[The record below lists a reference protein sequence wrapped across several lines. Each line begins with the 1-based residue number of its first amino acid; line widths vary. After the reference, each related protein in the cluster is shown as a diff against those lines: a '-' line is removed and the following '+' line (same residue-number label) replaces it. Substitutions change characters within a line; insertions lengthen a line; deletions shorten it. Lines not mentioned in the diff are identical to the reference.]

1 MNEITFNIKCTMRES
16 WASHFLGMLKQMQ
29 YLGAIGSSRYVTIFS
44 DGDGSFR
51 PKFEIVEACS
61 KEYNG
66 PFAEPAKKQGGH
78 TLFDT
83 G

>member
-1 MNEITFNIKCTMRES
+1 MSETTFIIKCTMREH
-16 WASHFLGMLKQMQ
+16 WASHFLGMLKRMQ

-44 DGDGSFR
+44 DGDGNFR
-51 PKFEIVEACS
+51 PKFEIMSTE
-61 KEYNG
+61 EYNG
-66 PFAEPAKKQGGH
+66 PFAEPAKQQGGH

>member
-1 MNEITFNIKCTMRES
+1 MATETTLIIKCTMRERWVS
-16 WASHFLGMLKQMQ
+16 VFLGMLKKMQ

-51 PKFEIVEACS
+51 PKFEVMSTE
-61 KEYNG
+61 EYRG
-66 PFAEPAKKQGGH
+66 PFDEPAKERGGH
-78 TLFDT
+78 TLFDA